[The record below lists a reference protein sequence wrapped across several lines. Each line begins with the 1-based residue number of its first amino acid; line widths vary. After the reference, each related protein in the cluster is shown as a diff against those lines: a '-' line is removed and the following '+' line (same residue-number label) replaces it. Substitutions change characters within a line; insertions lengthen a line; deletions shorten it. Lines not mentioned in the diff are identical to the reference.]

1 MAAALNGNFR
11 LSTLRKGNKGTVTRI
26 ADELIA
32 GRMMAM
38 GVLIGSEITM
48 IRKAPFGGAFYVK
61 VDNLLIALRKTEAN
75 SILLK

>member
-1 MAAALNGNFR
+1 MATALNESVK
-11 LSTLRKGNKGTVTRI
+11 LSSLKKGAKGIVTGI
-26 ADELIA
+26 SDEQAA

-38 GVLIGSEITM
+38 GILIGSEVTM
-48 IRKAPFGGAFYVK
+48 IRKAPFGGACYVK

>member
-1 MAAALNGNFR
+1 MATGLNTGIR
-11 LSTLRKGNKGTVTRI
+11 LGTLKKGAKGIVTEI
-26 ADELIA
+26 SDEQAA

-38 GVLIGSEITM
+38 GILIGSEVTM
-48 IRKAPFGGAFYVK
+48 IRKSPFGGACYVK